1 MAEVSE
7 MSGVELQ
14 PLVFLACL
22 GAGVA
27 SALLY
32 AVLFLVRS
40 AAKHKR
46 AVELLCDALFV
57 SVAAGSFFLVL
68 YLTNFGQMRLY
79 TVLAFLGGFG
89 ILYALLY
96 PLKKKWPE
104 WVEKH
109 RGKDKQ
115 HPFWR
120 KGQRKVPKEGVAER

>member
-1 MAEVSE
+1 M
-7 MSGVELQ
+7 
-14 PLVFLACL
+14 
-22 GAGVA
+22 
-27 SALLY
+27 
-32 AVLFLVRS
+32 
-40 AAKHKR
+40 
-46 AVELLCDALFV
+46 

-109 RGKDKQ
+109 RGKDKR